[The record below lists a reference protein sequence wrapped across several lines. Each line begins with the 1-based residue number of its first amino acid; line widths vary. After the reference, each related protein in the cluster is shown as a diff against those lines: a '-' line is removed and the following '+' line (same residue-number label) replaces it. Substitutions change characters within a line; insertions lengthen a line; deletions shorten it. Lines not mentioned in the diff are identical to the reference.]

1 MPANTRWKLEKG
13 KIVWDTQGSRLPHED
28 DIEMSGRGIS
38 YVVKYGADAQGRLL
52 LARHAVWPAVRNVP
66 NDTGASFQM
75 DIAAERLPLLL
86 SGGQPV
92 EEQAVRFAFDG
103 VLRILSRGGRI
114 WRSAGIAIPPPT
126 VPAPMSASGSPTPGP
141 PPFLSPCRIRAE
153 RWPIPG
159 AGTACR
165 LSTCA

>member
-13 KIVWDTQGSRLPHED
+13 KIIWDTQGSRLPHED
-28 DIEMSGRGIS
+28 DIEMSGRSIS

-92 EEQAVRFAFDG
+92 YYYM
-103 VLRILSRGGRI
+103 I
-114 WRSAGIAIPPPT
+114 SA
-126 VPAPMSASGSPTPGP
+126 
-141 PPFLSPCRIRAE
+141 E
-153 RWPIPG
+153 
-159 AGTACR
+159 
-165 LSTCA
+165 